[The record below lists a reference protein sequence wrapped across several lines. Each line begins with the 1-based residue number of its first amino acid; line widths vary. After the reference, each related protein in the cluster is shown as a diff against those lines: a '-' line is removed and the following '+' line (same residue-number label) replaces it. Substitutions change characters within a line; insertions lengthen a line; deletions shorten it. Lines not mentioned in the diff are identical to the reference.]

1 MKFNRLFAET
11 RCSCTQLRHLGHF
24 ASQEIA
30 ASGPV
35 AQCSELAADNSLV
48 GKFESS
54 QPNHAFAIERRFP
67 ELTVNDRDMAGLR
80 ESGSVSAID
89 YPSGW
94 AVLPSYVSAGEK
106 PFPGN
111 GDLRRTVRMSDVVGR
126 RPPYR
131 NFESGGR
138 GNFLKFS
145 TQEGPIFC
153 TRSRLARHCRRRAS
167 LQAVSISSLKG
178 AAVLVRVF
186 SMSRRRARFLK
197 LRRAR

>member
-1 MKFNRLFAET
+1 MEPFEIAPRGNFVAKLPKQFSVKFNRLFAET
-11 RCSCTQLRHLGHF
+11 RC
-24 ASQEIA
+24 
-30 ASGPV
+30 
-35 AQCSELAADNSLV
+35 
-48 GKFESS
+48 
-54 QPNHAFAIERRFP
+54 IERRFP

-94 AVLPSYVSAGEK
+94 AVLPSFVSAGEK

-145 TQEGPIFC
+145 TQEGP
-153 TRSRLARHCRRRAS
+153 AHVHA
-167 LQAVSISSLKG
+167 
-178 AAVLVRVF
+178 
-186 SMSRRRARFLK
+186 
-197 LRRAR
+197 